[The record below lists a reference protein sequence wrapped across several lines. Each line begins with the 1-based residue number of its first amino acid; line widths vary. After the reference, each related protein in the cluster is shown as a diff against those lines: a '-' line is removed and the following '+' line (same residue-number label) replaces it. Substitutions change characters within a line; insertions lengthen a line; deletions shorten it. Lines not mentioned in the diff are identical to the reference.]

1 MGSDQRFDYSC
12 LGDAVNLAARLEGQS
27 KEYGM
32 KIIIGEETVK
42 DLEDEFVLIE
52 LDTIAV
58 KGKTEPVKIYTS
70 LGTYY
75 ALEYS
80 MNYEMPRQQH
90 DKFLFFY
97 RNQKWLLARR
107 WINDLRDQ
115 FGGALVSYYNMM
127 EDRINQLEKE
137 DLPEDW
143 DGVYR
148 ATTK

>member
-1 MGSDQRFDYSC
+1 
-12 LGDAVNLAARLEGQS
+12 
-27 KEYGM
+27 
-32 KIIIGEETVK
+32 
-42 DLEDEFVLIE
+42 LIE

-70 LGTYY
+70 LGTQYV
-75 ALEYS
+75 LEYS

-90 DKFLFFY
+90 DKFLVFY

-115 FGGALVSYYNMM
+115 FGGAMVHYYNMM